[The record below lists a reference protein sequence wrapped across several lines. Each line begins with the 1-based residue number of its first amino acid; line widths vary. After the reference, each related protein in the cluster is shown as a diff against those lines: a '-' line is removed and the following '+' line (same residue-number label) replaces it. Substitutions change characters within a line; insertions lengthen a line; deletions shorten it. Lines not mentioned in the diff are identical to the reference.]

1 MCQKYIL
8 SVYKSNIEFKGGAHA
23 QDRQIRKSAKYMYMG
38 HRKTHST
45 WDTEKKDSQMK

>member
-23 QDRQIRKSAKYMYMG
+23 QDRQIRKSAKSTKHTVHG
-38 HRKTHST
+38 TQKKKTHR
-45 WDTEKKDSQMK
+45 